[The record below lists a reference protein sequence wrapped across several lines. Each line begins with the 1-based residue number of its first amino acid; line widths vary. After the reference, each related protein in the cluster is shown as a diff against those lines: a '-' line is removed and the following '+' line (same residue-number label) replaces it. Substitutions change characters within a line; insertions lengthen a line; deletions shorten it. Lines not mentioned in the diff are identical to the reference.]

1 MDLGPLVGT
10 YDSALSSIVKMK
22 RADVN
27 SKNFPPFPREKG
39 SPSPSLG
46 ALLDP
51 SCQETIPSA
60 CSDKLIPENVF
71 FPSCPFPP
79 PSCYNVFSIFN
90 PRPSKLPSSL
100 QTLSDEWSF
109 ENQNLN
115 ARLLQFACLPSFI
128 CTNFAKAHKALH
140 AFCQGSVILSD
151 KYDFIPFHLTND
163 CWSLY
168 KWINDI
174 RLHIII
180 TVDGVLASN
189 R

>member
-27 SKNFPPFPREKG
+27 SKNFPPFRKEKG
-39 SPSPSLG
+39 SPSPCLG

-71 FPSCPFPP
+71 FFPSSPFS

-90 PRPSKLPSSL
+90 PQPSKLPSSL
-100 QTLSDEWSF
+100 QILSEEWSF
-109 ENQNLN
+109 KNRNLN
-115 ARLLQFACLPSFI
+115 AQLRQFACLSSFI
-128 CTNFAKAHKALH
+128 LHQLLKSRQKHCIFIVFWFCHNFKKSVKSF
-140 AFCQGSVILSD
+140 AFIRCFLWVDVKQFVHGSTLLC
-151 KYDFIPFHLTND
+151 K
-163 CWSLY
+163 
-168 KWINDI
+168 
-174 RLHIII
+174 
-180 TVDGVLASN
+180 
-189 R
+189 